1 MKKLVE
7 KNISF
12 HFISKES
19 YFISGNNEKMVLFCD
34 DDLYYLSLAQS
45 ESKVFY
51 SYTLWHSRFGHA
63 SNDKLRKMKN
73 DNSVYGLETF
83 SSIENR
89 ELCQPCALNKSTIEN
104 IPKASRD
111 ISKEKFD
118 LIHSDICG
126 PFPKFLKNQ
135 RYMVSFIDDHTKFA
149 RLYFMREKSE
159 LPEKFKEYLANVGK
173 GNVKSLRSDNGT
185 EYTSRAF
192 RESCID
198 EGIRQ
203 EFTSPYSP
211 FQNGVAERYWR
222 AFCGY
227 DWESKSY
234 ILYSIKSSS
243 SVVVMSNLMNN
254 NFITRCRKIPVDHLL
269 FSL

>member
-7 KNISF
+7 KNNSF

-19 YFISGNNEKMVLFCD
+19 YFISGNKEKIVLFCD
-34 DDLYYLSLAQS
+34 DDLYYLILAQS
-45 ESKVFY
+45 ESSEVFY
-51 SYTLWHSRFGHA
+51 SSTLWHLRFGHA
-63 SNDKLRKMKN
+63 SNDMLRKMKN

-83 SSIENR
+83 SRIENR
-89 ELCQPCALNKSTIEN
+89 EPCQPCALNKSTIEN

-118 LIHSDICG
+118 LNQSDICG
-126 PFPKFLKNQ
+126 PFPKSLKSQ

-149 RLYFMREKSE
+149 RFFFMREKSE
-159 LPEKFKEYLANVGK
+159 LPEKFKECLAYNGK

-185 EYTSRAF
+185 EYTSKAF
-192 RESCID
+192 REICIN

-211 FQNGVAERYWR
+211 FQ
-222 AFCGY
+222 
-227 DWESKSY
+227 KQ
-234 ILYSIKSSS
+234 SSGALLAK
-243 SVVVMSNLMNN
+243 NL
-254 NFITRCRKIPVDHLL
+254 
-269 FSL
+269 